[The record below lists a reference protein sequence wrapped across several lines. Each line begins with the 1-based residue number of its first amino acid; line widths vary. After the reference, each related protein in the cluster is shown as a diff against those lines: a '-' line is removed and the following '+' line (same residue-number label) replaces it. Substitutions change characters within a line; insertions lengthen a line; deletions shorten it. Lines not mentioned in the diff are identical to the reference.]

1 VIEYVE
7 NSLRQESEPTYKSRD
22 ELIKENEEL
31 RQQINELSRRCRLML
46 GMRFGSGFIILE

>member
-1 VIEYVE
+1 MIEYVE

-46 GMRFGSGFIILE
+46 GMRFGSFIILE